1 VRAAQQAGREAF
13 QSKLAYFKEIEGKVG
28 IPNIGDQAL
37 SQIMIGVLDEKWKDH
52 LYDLDQLRV
61 GIQFRQW
68 GQKDPLIEYKGEAYE
83 MFVGLMHDLR
93 STFAERWLK
102 LQIQIGPP
110 PRPGQTVTSPL
121 GGTPRKSTPM
131 VASKA
136 AADGLVS
143 PDTATGPLP
152 PKGSPPA
159 AIGAM
164 APNPYAGVG
173 RNDPCPCGSGKKF
186 KKCHGAAL

>member
-1 VRAAQQAGREAF
+1 
-13 QSKLAYFKEIEGKVG
+13 VG
-28 IPNIGDQAL
+28 IPNFGDQAL

-68 GQKDPLIEYKGEAYE
+68 GQKDPLIEYKQEAYE

-102 LQIQIGPP
+102 LQVQVGPP
-110 PRPGQTVTSPL
+110 PPSRPGQTITSPL
-121 GGTPRKSTPM
+121 GGPSRRPTAM
-131 VASKA
+131 VARKP

-152 PKGSPPA
+152 PQAPPPA
-159 AIGAM
+159 VGAV
-164 APNPYAGVG
+164 ASNPYAGVG

-186 KKCHGAAL
+186 KKCHGAGV